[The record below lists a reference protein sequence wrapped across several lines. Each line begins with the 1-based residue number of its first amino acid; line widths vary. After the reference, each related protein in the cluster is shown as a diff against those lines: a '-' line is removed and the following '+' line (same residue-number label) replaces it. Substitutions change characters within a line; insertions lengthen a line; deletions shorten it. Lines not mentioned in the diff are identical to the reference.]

1 MNGYD
6 DDYYHHDNQEDGKGF
21 DERADPDGGG
31 VLGRSVGITRLRN
44 IQHISTNETILAL
57 YNNTV
62 HTSPMRPSL
71 LYNNTHKTSTIQ
83 CKAISRLGNI
93 QHIFTNETF
102 LALQ

>member
-71 LYNNTHKTSTIQ
+71 LYNNTHNNSTI
-83 CKAISRLGNI
+83 
-93 QHIFTNETF
+93 
-102 LALQ
+102 